1 MEEQAGFSLVQMA
14 RLVAALHALLKERF
28 VMILLDQPSVSI
40 VSKGHVGGSLLT
52 PLVLLAWSRDWE
64 VGRWG

>member
-28 VMILLDQPSVSI
+28 VMILLDQQSVSI

-52 PLVLLAWSRDWE
+52 PL
-64 VGRWG
+64 